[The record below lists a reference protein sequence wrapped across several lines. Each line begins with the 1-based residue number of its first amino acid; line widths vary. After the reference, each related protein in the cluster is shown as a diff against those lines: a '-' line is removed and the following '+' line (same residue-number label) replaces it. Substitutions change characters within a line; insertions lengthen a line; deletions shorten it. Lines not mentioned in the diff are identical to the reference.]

1 MDDRT
6 REILNR
12 FDASWVQTKASFAD
26 LIANHKGFKRL
37 IPVRAFI
44 TRLEQSGGKE
54 LYRLGTS
61 IHILII
67 SRSVDH
73 GLRTDQKYIRIEAY
87 GESDFEV
94 TMRDGEKMYRQYRV
108 SDLNDSCIIK
118 LFQTLKQ
125 LLID

>member
-1 MDDRT
+1 MDDGT

-12 FDASWVQTKASFAD
+12 FDASWVQTKACFDD
-26 LIANHKGFKRL
+26 LIANKGFERL

-44 TRLEQSGGKE
+44 TRLEKSGGKE

-61 IHILII
+61 IHVLII

-73 GLRTDQKYIRIEAY
+73 GLRTDQKYIRIEAHN
-87 GESDFEV
+87 ENDFEV

-108 SDLNDSCIIK
+108 RDLNDSRIIK

>member
-12 FDASWVQTKASFAD
+12 FDASWVQTKACFDD
-26 LIANHKGFKRL
+26 LIGNHKGFERL

-44 TRLEQSGGKE
+44 ARLEQSGGKE
-54 LYRLGTS
+54 VYRLGTS
-61 IHILII
+61 IHMLII

-73 GLRTDQKYIRIEAY
+73 GLRTDQKYIRIQAHDENN
-87 GESDFEV
+87 FEV
-94 TMRDGEKMYRQYRV
+94 TMHDGEKMYRQYRV
-108 SDLNDSCIIK
+108 RDLNDSRIIK

-125 LLID
+125 VLID